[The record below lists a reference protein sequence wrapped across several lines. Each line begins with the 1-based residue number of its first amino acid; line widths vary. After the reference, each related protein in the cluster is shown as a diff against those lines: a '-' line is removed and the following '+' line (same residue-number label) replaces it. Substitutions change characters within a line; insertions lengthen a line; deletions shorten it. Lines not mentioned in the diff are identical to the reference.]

1 MTRLLVDVAE
11 VRTDLLASSDTAQTR
26 DRLVSNFLR
35 AMYLLTTLLT
45 CSDGLPTRFP
55 DILLSHHNNGNNT
68 IIPQKT

>member
-26 DRLVSNFLR
+26 DRLVSNFLH

-45 CSDGLPTRFP
+45 CFDCLPTRFP
-55 DILLSHHNNGNNT
+55 G
-68 IIPQKT
+68 